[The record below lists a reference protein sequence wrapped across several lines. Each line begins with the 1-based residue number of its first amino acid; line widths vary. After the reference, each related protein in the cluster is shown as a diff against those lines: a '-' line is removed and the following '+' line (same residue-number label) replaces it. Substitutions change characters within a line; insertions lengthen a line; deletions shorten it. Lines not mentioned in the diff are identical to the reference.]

1 MNRREAVIA
10 GLTSLAA
17 AVGIASAA
25 DEQTSDAEAESP
37 ELEPLRTLLN
47 AYHTAFN
54 NQDLEGVLATM
65 SDKAAVMGTGP
76 GEVWSGPD
84 ELKAAYRH
92 FFEGFDMGQ
101 QTFDYEFS
109 LGQITGDSG
118 WLMTSGN
125 VSGTKEEKDFTF
137 PVNLSVVA
145 SKAGDKW
152 VIDAMHFSILS
163 GDSDEEQGDE

>member
-17 AVGIASAA
+17 AVGVASAA
-25 DEQTSDAEAESP
+25 EEQTSDTETENP
-37 ELEPLRTLLN
+37 ELEPIRTLLK

-101 QTFDYEFS
+101 QTLDYEFS
-109 LGQITGDSG
+109 IGQITGDSG

-125 VSGTKEEKDFTF
+125 VSGTKEDKEFTF
-137 PVNLSVVA
+137 PVNLSVFA
-145 SKAGDKW
+145 TKDGGKW
-152 VIDAMHFSILS
+152 AIAAMHFSILS
-163 GDSDEEQGDE
+163 GDTEEEE